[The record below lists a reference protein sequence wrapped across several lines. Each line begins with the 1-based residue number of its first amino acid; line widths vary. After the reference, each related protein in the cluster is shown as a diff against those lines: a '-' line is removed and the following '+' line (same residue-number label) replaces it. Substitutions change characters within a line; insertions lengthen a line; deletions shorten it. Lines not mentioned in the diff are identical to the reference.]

1 MHRNEDEAI
10 AIAMKGHIIASED
23 DVRGLVKTQS
33 WKSPAITRMTTYEAV
48 NHSLRTV
55 NLNTK

>member
-23 DVRGLVKTQS
+23 VRGLAKTQS
-33 WKSPAITRMTTYEAV
+33 WKSPAILE
-48 NHSLRTV
+48 
-55 NLNTK
+55 